1 MKDSEKIMNL
11 PKQLFWDVD
20 YEKIDYDKKRIFVIG
35 RVLNFGTLDEI
46 REVFKRYGV
55 EEVKRCIVKA
65 TGLTERSENF
75 WSRILDI
82 PKENFRCYIR
92 KQLNPVQWSY

>member
-1 MKDSEKIMNL
+1 MNL
-11 PKQLFWDVD
+11 SKALFWDVD
-20 YEKIDYDKKRIFVIG
+20 YEKIDYDKKRVFVIG

-46 REVFKRYGV
+46 REVFKRYGE

-82 PKENFRCYIR
+82 PREDFICYTWR
-92 KQLNPVQWSY
+92 QSNPIQWSY